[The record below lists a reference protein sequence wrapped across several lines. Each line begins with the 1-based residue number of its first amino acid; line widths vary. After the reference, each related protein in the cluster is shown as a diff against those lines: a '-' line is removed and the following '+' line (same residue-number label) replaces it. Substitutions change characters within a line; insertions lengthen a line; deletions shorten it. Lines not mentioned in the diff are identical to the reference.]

1 MAHLSGLIL
10 IDCPASALNNAG
22 QQTPMV
28 NQERTYEN
36 WSAMKFI
43 RTRQGIFPYVSAQAF
58 RYWMRDSLKTVE
70 GWSPSPI
77 FREAKIAY
85 TDANPILYAEDD
97 LFGYMRAPGVEK
109 KPKAKADKGASEA
122 AAPDRDTEKSK
133 AMKLQEGGMTALEA
147 GTLTRVSPF
156 KVST

>member
-22 QQTPMV
+22 QQAPMV
-28 NQERTYEN
+28 NQEKTYEN

-58 RYWMRDSLKTVE
+58 RYWVRESLKIIE
-70 GWSPSPI
+70 GWTASPI

-97 LFGYMRAPGVEK
+97 LFGYMRAPGAEK
-109 KPKAKADKGASEA
+109 KPKEKAGKKAESTEGVEA
-122 AAPDRDTEKSK
+122 QSSKSK
-133 AMKLQEGGMTALEA
+133 AT
-147 GTLTRVSPF
+147 
-156 KVST
+156 